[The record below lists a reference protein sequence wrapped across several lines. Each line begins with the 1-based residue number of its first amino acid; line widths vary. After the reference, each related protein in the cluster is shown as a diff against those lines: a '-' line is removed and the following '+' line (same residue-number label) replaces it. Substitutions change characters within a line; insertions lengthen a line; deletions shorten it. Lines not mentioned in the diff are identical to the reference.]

1 MRCRNMGRPAGC
13 DSSGVIPME
22 NIWITLIESV
32 LTFLGICVTV
42 YFSNKRST
50 KELVDKVNTLVEHDR
65 EQYLSILRLTIMSE
79 EIPVSERIIAGDKY
93 IKAGGNGEVKKY
105 YQQMIKDHTK

>member
-1 MRCRNMGRPAGC
+1 
-13 DSSGVIPME
+13 ME
-22 NIWITLIESV
+22 NIWTTLIESA
-32 LTFLGICVTV
+32 LTFAGICVTV
-42 YFSNKRST
+42 YYSNKKSNA
-50 KELVDKVNTLVEHDR
+50 KLEENVKTLMEHDR

-93 IKAGGNGEVKKY
+93 IKAGGNGDVKNY

>member
-1 MRCRNMGRPAGC
+1 
-13 DSSGVIPME
+13 ME
-22 NIWITLIESV
+22 NIWIALIESV
-32 LTFLGICVTV
+32 LTFAGICVTV
-42 YFSNKRST
+42 YFSNK
-50 KELVDKVNTLVEHDR
+50 KANAKLEANVKTLMEHDR

-93 IKAGGNGEVKKY
+93 IKAGGNGDVKKY